1 MKKLLKFKSL
11 LLSIVL
17 LTFVYS
23 CDDDDNQQPE
33 MKSNIVQTAQATD
46 ALSSLV
52 AALQKADEGT
62 NNNLVST
69 LSSDSQFTVF
79 APTNDAFTA
88 LFAELDGFDS
98 LDDFDLMEEKNL
110 LAEIL
115 KYHVVAGAGVKAAD
129 LVDGQSIKTV
139 QEENVVIRLDGDKVF
154 VQDATSADAEV
165 VIADVEASNG
175 VVHVVNKV
183 LVPQAVLDA
192 LESIA
197 IAQRNLVDVVVN
209 TEVLSFLEAAVIK
222 TDLVATLSS
231 AGPFTVFAPTD
242 DAIAALF
249 ETLGD
254 DYTSLDDF
262 DTADEIA
269 LLKNIIL
276 YHVIPNAQIA
286 AGDLAAGSVGTAFA
300 ENNIEVLASGGSFVI
315 GDASTVDANITGT
328 DIFASNGVAHTID
341 KVLLPQVA
349 IDVVN
354 RITNG
359 TLVDIVV
366 ATPALSLLEQAVLKA
381 DLVGTLNGAGP
392 FTVFAPTDD
401 AFVALLAV
409 LGDDFTSLDDFNTP
423 AEIAL
428 LRNILLYHVIPSEVK
443 AGDLAAGMVGT
454 AFAGNSVEVIASG
467 NTFVIGDASS
477 SNANI
482 TGTDILAS
490 NGVAHTIDKV
500 LLPQAALDFVTRLTN
515 GTLVDIVVATTPLS
529 ILEAAVIKTGLV
541 ETLNGAGPFTVFAPT
556 NDAFVALLNALG
568 DDYNSLDD
576 FNTTA
581 EIDLLR
587 NILLY
592 HVIPNAE
599 VAAGDLEAGM
609 VGTAFAGNSLE
620 VIASGGS
627 FVIGDASATN
637 ATITGT
643 DIFAT
648 NGVAHTI
655 NKVLLPAAAVEF
667 ATRISNGSLVD
678 IVVGTPSLSILE
690 EAVILTGLVDTLN
703 GAGPFTV
710 FAPTNDAFEALYRIL
725 GQDFVNRGMAA
736 FDTPERINALRNLL
750 LYHVVPGQVLANQ
763 LSAGSVPTAFT
774 GNSFTVVA
782 SGNSFVIRDTTSAS
796 ADAGIVATNILA
808 TNGVAHVINQV
819 LVPLSSFGPLH

>member
-1 MKKLLKFKSL
+1 MKKLLKLKSL

-62 NNNLVST
+62 TNNLVST
-69 LSSDSQFTVF
+69 LSSDTQFTVF
-79 APTNDAFTA
+79 APTNDAFAA
-88 LFAELDGFDS
+88 LFAQLDGFDS
-98 LDDFDLMEEKNL
+98 LEDFDLMEEKNL

-154 VQDATSADAEV
+154 VQDATDADAEV

-197 IAQRNLVDVVVN
+197 ISQRNLVDVVVN
-209 TEVLSFLEAAVIK
+209 TEALSVLEAAVIK

-242 DAIAALF
+242 DAFVALL
-249 ETLGD
+249 EALGD

-269 LLKNIIL
+269 LLRNIVL
-276 YHVIPNAQIA
+276 YHVIPNAEIA
-286 AGDLAAGSVGTAFA
+286 EGDLAAGSVGTAF
-300 ENNIEVLASGGSFVI
+300 EGNSLEVVASGGSFVI
-315 GDASTVDANITGT
+315 GDASTVDATITGT

-349 IDVVN
+349 IDLVN

-366 ATPALSLLEQAVLKA
+366 ATDPLSLLEEAVIKA
-381 DLVGTLNGAGP
+381 DLAGTLNGAGP
-392 FTVFAPTDD
+392 FTVFAPTND
-401 AFVALLAV
+401 AFVALLEV
-409 LGDDFTSLDDFNTP
+409 LGPQYTSIDSFDTP

-428 LRNILLYHVIPSEVK
+428 LRNILLYHVIPSEVR

-454 AFAGNSVEVIASG
+454 AFTGNSLEVITSG

-477 SNANI
+477 TNANI

-500 LLPQAALDFVTRLTN
+500 LLPQAALDFVARLTN

-592 HVIPNAE
+592 HVIPSE
-599 VAAGDLEAGM
+599 VKAGDLAAGM
-609 VGTAFAGNSLE
+609 VGTAFSGNSLE
-620 VIASGGS
+620 VIASGNT

-678 IVVGTPSLSILE
+678 IVVATPSLSFLK
-690 EAVILTGLVDTLN
+690 EAVILTELVDTLN
-703 GAGPFTV
+703 GTGPFTV
-710 FAPTNDAFEALYRIL
+710 FAPTNEAFEALFRIL
-725 GQDFVNRGMAA
+725 GQDFVNRKMAA
-736 FDTPERINALRNLL
+736 FDTPARISALKDLL
-750 LYHVVPGQVLANQ
+750 LYHVVAGQVLAAD
-763 LSAGSVPTAFT
+763 LRAGSVPTAFT

-819 LVPLSSFGPLH
+819 LVPASSFGPLH